1 LIQINEVRQVPE
13 LAARIESLVQTL
25 GRDIPR
31 IKRSRVGQSIRKWLP
46 VGIGSAVTL
55 GAAFLP
61 NNPLLKYV
69 TGGATVFVQIL
80 TQAIHQFPI
89 GLKVLK
95 VSCLMRKTTFSTP
108 ER

>member
-1 LIQINEVRQVPE
+1 MIQINEVRQVPE

-69 TGGATVFVQIL
+69 VMP
-80 TQAIHQFPI
+80 PI
-89 GLKVLK
+89 EPGLGRIPGSSRFRDKG
-95 VSCLMRKTTFSTP
+95 RY
-108 ER
+108 